1 MKILLQIITLTLTLG
16 LATIAGSGDIV
27 AVTAWEP
34 TEEVSQKIL
43 EKIYMK
49 RKVLWKSGKRV
60 VPINLPA
67 SNPTREAFTKQI
79 LKRGHRTLVE
89 YWNGKH
95 FNGIHP
101 PLVLKSEEAVKR
113 FLRKVPGSI
122 GYIGADNIEA
132 DLHIVY
138 TIKEQKMPDTPET
151 PGTSETNDRQ

>member
-1 MKILLQIITLTLTLG
+1 
-16 LATIAGSGDIV
+16 
-27 AVTAWEP
+27 
-34 TEEVSQKIL
+34 
-43 EKIYMK
+43 MK
-49 RKVLWKSGKRV
+49 RKILWKSGKRII
-60 VPINLPA
+60 PINLPA
-67 SNPTREAFTKQI
+67 SDPTRKVFTKQI

-122 GYIGADNIEA
+122 GYIGANNIEA

-138 TIKEQKMPDTPET
+138 TIKKQKTPDTPEA
-151 PGTSETNDRQ
+151 PDTNDRQ